1 MKQPDDNR
9 IYWIDAVRS
18 IACLCVLTVHAYVPG
33 GTNGAR
39 LVGGINYFAVAGFIM
54 FFMISGSLV
63 LSLISIPPEG
73 LSGGGLS

>member
-54 FFMISGSLV
+54 FFMISDPL
-63 LSLISIPPEG
+63 LYEPKKFFPFMKQRYCA
-73 LSGGGLS
+73 